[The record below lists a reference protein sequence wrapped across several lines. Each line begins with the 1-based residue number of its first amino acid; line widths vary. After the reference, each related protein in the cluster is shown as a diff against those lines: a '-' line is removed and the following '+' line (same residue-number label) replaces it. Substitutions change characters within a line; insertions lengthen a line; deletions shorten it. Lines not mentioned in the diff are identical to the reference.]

1 MVMRLLEMV
10 SRDGEV
16 ALVQA
21 EAERKARRKGWR
33 RLEEVLKEGF

>member
-1 MVMRLLEMV
+1 MQVRFVEMV

-16 ALVQA
+16 ALVQR